1 MNYPRDTKLVDSGD
15 GRRAIYI
22 ALQGDGT
29 HLIRRWIEESKVW
42 QAGFYTDDEVKMRFH
57 PAPE

>member
-1 MNYPRDTKLVDSGD
+1 MNYPCDTELVDSGD

-29 HLIRRWIEESKVW
+29 HLIRRWIEESQVW
-42 QAGFYTDDEVKMRFH
+42 QD
-57 PAPE
+57 